1 MQIIHIYTIESPLA
15 IIFRFFFYS
24 NREISFSHEIR
35 RTDCYAKLI
44 FCLNNEFIVLMSRME
59 NQIKHKNHFAI
70 TFAVF
75 HSNKL
80 KLFIKIWPIKEN
92 KLKIVYFVYT
102 FLISARATSIWRN
115 YFFFRKLSVLF
126 VLLNFTKP
134 IQSDVGT
141 FICVCACIASGW
153 RHEFFY
159 RNIYIWIKFSIAI
172 CEWICK
178 CAHWTYHKWT

>member
-102 FLISARATSIWRN
+102 FLISAGATSMYEEII
-115 YFFFRKLSVLF
+115 FFFANYQFCLFCSILQNQFSLMWALSF
-126 VLLNFTKP
+126 VSVRALHP
-134 IQSDVGT
+134 VG
-141 FICVCACIASGW
+141 VMNS
-153 RHEFFY
+153 
-159 RNIYIWIKFSIAI
+159 SIAI
-172 CEWICK
+172 YIFE
-178 CAHWTYHKWT
+178 